1 MTWHCAI
8 CGRKQRLASV
18 ARGRLQRLGLDGHP
32 GLFVCM
38 GQEGYADYVF
48 GFRAGP
54 SYDLFNLFHELAH
67 AAEFGPDAFRA
78 RTLGGRFVFR
88 MKMVQILYHMVPQ
101 QNTMG
106 STMRELRTFAHQY
119 QLMRLAGCKMG
130 EAAFFGRAVRFL
142 VEFMPDWCFVPGR
155 CDEEKAAFCVQ
166 QAQSFYRSLEPCE
179 SLSRLVGWLD
189 KTARRLKRLGA
200 GTENTPQNR
209 AQSNRKALRLD
220 KDGQWQAV

>member
-1 MTWHCAI
+1 MPNIASDL
-8 CGRKQRLASV
+8 RKQRLASV
-18 ARGRLQRLGLDGHP
+18 ARGRLQRLGLAGHP

-78 RTLGGRFVFR
+78 RTLGGCFVFR

-130 EAAFFGRAVRFL
+130 GLLSLGEQ
-142 VEFMPDWCFVPGR
+142 
-155 CDEEKAAFCVQ
+155 CVFWWSSCPTG
-166 QAQSFYRSLEPCE
+166 ALCP
-179 SLSRLVGWLD
+179 VGA
-189 KTARRLKRLGA
+189 TRKRLHFVSSRHRAFIAAWSRAKACRALWAGWTRLRGA
-200 GTENTPQNR
+200 
-209 AQSNRKALRLD
+209 
-220 KDGQWQAV
+220 